1 MKKHEANLFQIYI
14 AAKAGANVKIVV
26 PKVGGTKLADGSML
40 VANGQLAATPSV
52 LFDAVAIILS
62 DEGAKALSMDGATIG
77 FVQDAFGRLKAMA
90 LDKGGQALL
99 KIANI
104 GQDAGIMDSND
115 KDAFIAAAKTPMGSG
130 QVC

>member
-1 MKKHEANLFQIYI
+1 M
-14 AAKAGANVKIVV
+14 KIVV